1 LYFLQDVVSDFWVF
15 RPEVGHTLKGVVTK
29 KSASHISCLVHGVFS
44 VPCHRPI
51 DLEPEIPWFGSKV
64 AIGKTVRFTIRKM
77 DLSQKVPFILG
88 DLIEEE
94 CYDEDDPFQSQ
105 VFETFDVQRHFCFL
119 QSSTIR
125 MFERIKVK
133 NIKVSKRKL
142 NVNQIF

>member
-1 LYFLQDVVSDFWVF
+1 MEWQNVLLQDVVSDFWVF

-105 VFETFDVQRHFCFL
+105 VFEILSYECGSRQEFVFCK
-119 QSSTIR
+119 
-125 MFERIKVK
+125 E
-133 NIKVSKRKL
+133 SKRK
-142 NVNQIF
+142 

>member
-1 LYFLQDVVSDFWVF
+1 MSFLQDVVSDFWVF

-105 VFETFDVQRHFCFL
+105 VFESISNECGIRQEFVFCK
-119 QSSTIR
+119 
-125 MFERIKVK
+125 E
-133 NIKVSKRKL
+133 SKRK
-142 NVNQIF
+142 